1 MRHKEPRMYAFTPKC
16 SYPLRTALTTIGDVN
31 TLDIMYLII
40 AFKTHN
46 WDEIAND
53 VNSRDC

>member
-1 MRHKEPRMYAFTPKC
+1 MYVFTPKC
-16 SYPLRTALTTIGDVN
+16 SYPLRTNFTTIRDVN

-40 AFKTHN
+40 AFKTPN

-53 VNSRDC
+53 INCTTALTSSK